1 MFPYLICLKPMFCF
15 DVFLSVIYSNF
26 RKQVFVSNK
35 NKDLFCMCVCVHI
48 LI

>member
-1 MFPYLICLKPMFCF
+1 MFPYLICLKPVFCF
-15 DVFLSVIYSNF
+15 DVLFSLIYFNF
-26 RKQVFVSNK
+26 RKQVFVSTK